1 MNRIVKIGMSI
12 LCLSALLLG
21 LTGCR
26 IVLGVRQVPVTRWEE
41 KSDVTLE
48 GIGTGLGAAGANP
61 VEEPQ
66 QSGTLKIQV
75 FTNESGSQSEAWTNV
90 VTAFEE
96 LTGIRVTLIMGSQV
110 NTQYSAAWL
119 AGESPADIVWIA
131 GNGIADEEMEQ
142 SGMFYDLTD
151 VLNNQTVYGTDA
163 LIADRVNMDVIQSY
177 NGGIYRVPL
186 MTSVQGMWYDS
197 ALIEQAPV
205 NFEEYMQAAESL
217 NEQGI
222 AGMTYPG
229 MYADYNVWALI
240 MPAVAAYGEEYFLQ
254 VASGDPDA
262 FLDDRF
268 ASVLERYKQYCDAGY
283 MLKGS
288 VAADHTTSQLNWL
301 NHKAGFITNGLWL
314 EAEMA
319 DYIPAGFQMR
329 FCASPL
335 IESSQKPTLVLHSN
349 NLAVSAK
356 TENLE
361 AALTFIRFIY
371 REDVQLEYMSK
382 YSYLSALKGLDY
394 EDAELTQVARS
405 TLDYFNSSQVDVI
418 NCNVSWSSLLNNTF
432 KQVIND
438 ITSGA
443 MSVEQACQT
452 LHEDAKR

>member
-41 KSDVTLE
+41 KSDMTLE
-48 GIGTGLGAAGANP
+48 GIGTGLGATGANP

-96 LTGIRVTLIMGSQV
+96 VTGIRVTLIMGSQV

-151 VLNNQTVYGTDA
+151 VLNGQTVYGTDA

-301 NHKAGFITNGLWL
+301 NHKAGFITNGPWL

-405 TLDYFNSSQVDVI
+405 TLDYFNSGRVDVI

-443 MSVEQACQT
+443 MSVEQACQA

>member
-21 LTGCR
+21 LAGCR

-41 KSDVTLE
+41 KSNVTLE

-349 NLAVSAK
+349 DLAVSAK

-405 TLDYFNSSQVDVI
+405 TLDYFNSSRVDVI